1 MFMIAARSA
10 VVVAAVAAVLAVSG
24 CSSEE
29 PDGAAASETTSV
41 APQSTSEQP
50 TSDQPTS
57 DQPTSDQPT
66 SEQPPSGPAQPEQE
80 IVIVP
85 TAPAP
90 EEASDLFPWNQ
101 PRPSLDSGN
110 VDPALFATDLGRYNF
125 TTPSGNIQCGIWAG
139 GSPAGQ
145 VGCQAKTSVAPFEGR
160 TCTNA
165 ENDKYAVRVNDG
177 GTQHICTT
185 QGIYT
190 ADEPRVL
197 EYGQVLSAVG
207 VVCESDEMF
216 GITCWGTEG
225 AFMFARD
232 WNESWS

>member
-1 MFMIAARSA
+1 MSVARKTA
-10 VVVAAVAAVLAVSG
+10 LVAALSAVLAVSA
-24 CSSEE
+24 CSGADSDAAA
-29 PDGAAASETTSV
+29 PDGAATTDTSAV
-41 APQSTSEQP
+41 ATTEAAA
-50 TSDQPTS
+50 
-57 DQPTSDQPT
+57 
-66 SEQPPSGPAQPEQE
+66 PPSQSDVQAAPTPEPQQQAAASA
-80 IVIVP
+80 
-85 TAPAP
+85 TTRTP
-90 EEASDLFPWNQ
+90 EEVSDLFPWNQ

-110 VDPALFATDLGRYNF
+110 VDPALFATDLYQYNF
-125 TTPSGNIQCGIWAG
+125 TTPSGNVQCGIWAG

-145 VGCQAKTSVAPFEGR
+145 VGCQAQTSVAPFEGR

-177 GTQHICTT
+177 GAQHICTT

-216 GITCWGTEG
+216 GVTCWGTEG

-232 WNESWS
+232 WNVSWS

>member
-1 MFMIAARSA
+1 MSVARKTA
-10 VVVAAVAAVLAVSG
+10 LVAALSAVLAVSA
-24 CSSEE
+24 CSGADSDAAA
-29 PDGAAASETTSV
+29 PDGAATTDTSAV
-41 APQSTSEQP
+41 ATTEAAA
-50 TSDQPTS
+50 
-57 DQPTSDQPT
+57 
-66 SEQPPSGPAQPEQE
+66 PPSQSDVQAAPTPEPQQQAAASA
-80 IVIVP
+80 
-85 TAPAP
+85 TTRTP
-90 EEASDLFPWNQ
+90 EEVSDLFPWNQ

-110 VDPALFATDLGRYNF
+110 VDPALFATDLYRYNF
-125 TTPSGNIQCGIWAG
+125 TTPSGNVQCGIWAG

-145 VGCQAKTSVAPFEGR
+145 VGCQAQTSVAPFEGR

-177 GTQHICTT
+177 GAQHICTT

-216 GITCWGTEG
+216 GVTCWGTEG

-232 WNESWS
+232 WNVSWS

>member
-1 MFMIAARSA
+1 MSVARKTA
-10 VVVAAVAAVLAVSG
+10 LVAALSAVLAVTACSG
-24 CSSEE
+24 ADSDAAA
-29 PDGAAASETTSV
+29 PDGAATTDTSAV
-41 APQSTSEQP
+41 ATTEAAA
-50 TSDQPTS
+50 
-57 DQPTSDQPT
+57 
-66 SEQPPSGPAQPEQE
+66 PPSQSDVQAAPTPEPQQQAAASA
-80 IVIVP
+80 
-85 TAPAP
+85 TTRTP
-90 EEASDLFPWNQ
+90 EEVSDLFPWNQ

-110 VDPALFATDLGRYNF
+110 VDPALFATDLYQYNF
-125 TTPSGNIQCGIWAG
+125 TTPSGNVQCGIWAG

-145 VGCQAKTSVAPFEGR
+145 VGCQAQTSVAPFEGR

-177 GTQHICTT
+177 GAQHICTT

-216 GITCWGTEG
+216 GVTCWGTEG

-232 WNESWS
+232 WNVSWS

>member
-1 MFMIAARSA
+1 MITVRTCVVFASVVLTVSA
-10 VVVAAVAAVLAVSG
+10 
-24 CSSEE
+24 CSSVET
-29 PDGAAASETTSV
+29 DNTAAPASTGV
-41 APQSTSEQP
+41 VSTSA
-50 TSDQPTS
+50 
-57 DQPTSDQPT
+57 
-66 SEQPPSGPAQPEQE
+66 PAQSAPAQSEPVSPDQE

-85 TAPAP
+85 MGPAP
-90 EEASDLFPWNQ
+90 EEVSDLFPWNQ
-101 PRPSLDSGN
+101 TRPSLDSGN
-110 VDPALFATDLGRYNF
+110 VDAALFATDLYQYNF
-125 TTPSGNIQCGIWAG
+125 TTPSGNVQCGIWAG

-145 VGCQAKTSVAPFEGR
+145 VGCQAETSVAPFEGR

-177 GTQHICTT
+177 GAQHICTT

-190 ADEPRVL
+190 ANEPRVL

-216 GITCWGTEG
+216 GVTCWGTEG

-232 WNESWS
+232 WNESWG

>member
-1 MFMIAARSA
+1 MSVARKTA
-10 VVVAAVAAVLAVSG
+10 LVAALSAVLAVSA
-24 CSSEE
+24 CSGADSDAAA
-29 PDGAAASETTSV
+29 PDGAATTDTSAV
-41 APQSTSEQP
+41 ATTEAAA
-50 TSDQPTS
+50 
-57 DQPTSDQPT
+57 
-66 SEQPPSGPAQPEQE
+66 PPSQSDVQAAPTPEPQQQAAASA
-80 IVIVP
+80 
-85 TAPAP
+85 TTRTP
-90 EEASDLFPWNQ
+90 EEVSDLFPWNQ

-110 VDPALFATDLGRYNF
+110 VDPALFATDLYQYNF
-125 TTPSGNIQCGIWAG
+125 TTPSGNVQCGIWAG

-145 VGCQAKTSVAPFEGR
+145 VGCQAQTSVAPFEGR

-165 ENDKYAVRVNDG
+165 ENDKYAVRVNDVG
-177 GTQHICTT
+177 AQHICTT

-216 GITCWGTEG
+216 GVTCWGTEG

-232 WNESWS
+232 WNVSWS

>member
-1 MFMIAARSA
+1 MIAARKYA
-10 VVVAAVAAVLAVSG
+10 VVVAAMSAALALSSCAGGEQQQQAPASQAPASQASVAQVSTSPAPSPAAPQAEPSAEPAVAA
-24 CSSEE
+24 
-29 PDGAAASETTSV
+29 PDTTR
-41 APQSTSEQP
+41 T
-50 TSDQPTS
+50 
-57 DQPTSDQPT
+57 
-66 SEQPPSGPAQPEQE
+66 
-80 IVIVP
+80 
-85 TAPAP
+85 P
-90 EEASDLFPWNQ
+90 EEVSDLWPWNQ

-110 VDPALFATDLGRYNF
+110 VDPALFATDISQYNF
-125 TTPSGNIQCGIWAG
+125 TTPSGNVQCGIWAG

-145 VGCQAKTSVAPFEGR
+145 VGCQAETSVAPVEGR

-177 GTQHICTT
+177 GAQHICTT

-190 ADEPRVL
+190 ANEPRVL

-216 GITCWGTEG
+216 GVTCWGTEG

-232 WNESWS
+232 WNQSWR